1 MPYKKV
7 QPVPAEEKVWQV
19 FQEKLGS
26 AGGVLTKTKIGMP
39 RNLQSANQILE
50 YRSTVERRKNVRYRL
65 EHIEP

>member
-7 QPVPAEEKVWQV
+7 QPAPAEEKNWQV

-39 RNLQSANQILE
+39 RNLQSAKQILE
-50 YRSTVERRKNVRYRL
+50 YRSAIERRKNVRYRL